1 MTKSIDHKVLIVTG
15 GLLHAGEKSVWTA
28 LRKQYMQ
35 FKSSKS
41 HWLETKIKLVAAELL
56 VYAKMSMKPSEVIKY
71 LDQEH
76 EPIPELTEVVIA
88 DLLEREGIPFEA
100 ITYDQIFSD
109 PSFVERMLNDTNVVF
124 ASTTLLHDM
133 SEMMPLMKM
142 LKRSHNR
149 IVVGGALC
157 GSLYKTWPGDP
168 LVEIMAI
175 GYGEYLMQ
183 SLAEWIKSGFQNLT
197 PPPTGRIVDKGNT
210 VFLFSGVP
218 SSKDLD
224 TLPTPD
230 WSVAERYHGQNFK
243 HIYYESVRGCPYRC
257 SFCNYPFLFDDKK
270 FRYKS
275 AEKMAADWQHYEKE
289 LGVQY
294 ITCLDSL
301 FTMPKKRLI
310 RFCELLVQQKSKI
323 KWVCYARADD
333 LTDHSVVQL
342 MKAAGANQVQIGLE
356 SGNQQMLDNMNKR
369 CTVESNLEAIHNCR
383 KYGISSLISLIVGY
397 PGETAETLNDTL
409 IFMRKARPDFH
420 FLATFSVRIEEV
432 PMFNVVNRTRFGL
445 QRMENAYS
453 FAPYWRHNTMC
464 CSEAGNH
471 VRAMGMA
478 LCKEKVSLDGA
489 LFYNNII
496 NYKPE
501 MREQFLDYQAK
512 LVTGFKFS
520 RPVFNLLNKYVDRK
534 LKSDTNKIFDGQ
546 FVPGAILPA

>member
-1 MTKSIDHKVLIVTG
+1 MSNINQKVLIVTG
-15 GLLHAGEKSVWTA
+15 GLLNAGETSIWTA

-35 FKSSKS
+35 FKFSRA

-56 VYAKMSMKPSEVIKY
+56 LYAKTTPKPAAVASYLSEE
-71 LDQEH
+71 QA
-76 EPIPELTEVVIA
+76 PIPELTEVVIA
-88 DLLEREGIPFEA
+88 DLLYREGIPFEA
-100 ITYDQIFSD
+100 ITYDQLFSD
-109 PSFVERMLNDTNVVF
+109 AAYVEKKLAETSVVF

-133 SEMMPLMKM
+133 SEMMPLLQM

-149 IVVGGALC
+149 LVIGGALC

-168 LVEIMAI
+168 LVEIMAV
-175 GYGEYLMQ
+175 GYGEYLIP
-183 SLAEWIKSGFQNLT
+183 SLAGWIKSGFRHLL
-197 PPPTGRIVDKGNT
+197 PPASGRSVKKGDT
-210 VFLFSGVP
+210 TILFSGVP
-218 SSKDLD
+218 DGKSLD
-224 TLPTPD
+224 ELPTPD
-230 WSVAERYHGQNFK
+230 WQVAMEYHGRKFK

-257 SFCNYPFLFDDKK
+257 SFCNYPFLFDDKA

-275 AEKMAADWQHYEKE
+275 AEKMADDWKYYEHE
-289 LGVQY
+289 LGVEY

-310 RFCELLVQQKSKI
+310 RFCELLVQQKSNL

-333 LTDHSVVQL
+333 LTDPSVVQL

-369 CTVESNLEAIHNCR
+369 CTVESNLEAIQNCR
-383 KYGISSLISLIVGY
+383 KYGISSMISLIVGY
-397 PGETAETLNDTL
+397 PGETEETLSDTL
-409 IFMRKARPDFH
+409 DFMREARPDFH

-432 PMFNVVNRTRFGL
+432 PMFNAVNRSRFGL

-478 LCKEKVSLDGA
+478 LCEEKISLDGM
-489 LFYNNII
+489 LFYSNII
-496 NYKPE
+496 NYTPD
-501 MREQFLDYQAK
+501 MREPFLAYQAK
-512 LVTGFKFS
+512 LAAGPKFS
-520 RPVFNLLNKYVDRK
+520 RAVFNVLNKYVDRK
-534 LKSDTNKIFDGQ
+534 LKSDTDKAFGGE
-546 FVPGAILPA
+546 FAPGVILPA